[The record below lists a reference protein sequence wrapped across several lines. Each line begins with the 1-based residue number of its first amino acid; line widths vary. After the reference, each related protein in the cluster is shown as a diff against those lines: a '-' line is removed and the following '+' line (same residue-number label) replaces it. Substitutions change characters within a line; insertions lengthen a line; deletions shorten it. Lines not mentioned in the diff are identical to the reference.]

1 MSFSEA
7 HETQKEF
14 IVIKR
19 ALIPIPIL
27 LGIVS
32 ILFIWF
38 GEPDNVSV
46 LTREDGV
53 VENLSA
59 IFYMVGLFVSFISI
73 FKAERILLPIL
84 WAALCFV
91 FLGEETSWFQRIFH
105 YSVPEVE
112 QINAQNEFNLHNLD
126 MFQGGRLT
134 DHTLGLSDFFK
145 SQNLFRFGFFGYF
158 LVIPLMMYNPIFKG
172 LMSKVGY
179 TRPDPGFTLGLLL
192 VFVLSFILALYS
204 PSSVKSALAETREM
218 LYAFFIM
225 LYVIAYIWPIPKIQI

>member
-1 MSFSEA
+1 MGGQAYEI
-7 HETQKEF
+7 QKEF

-19 ALIPIPIL
+19 ALIPISVL

-38 GEPDNVSV
+38 GEPDNVSA

-73 FKAERILLPIL
+73 FKAERILFPIL

-134 DHTLGLSDFFK
+134 NPTFGLSDFFK
-145 SQNLFRFGFFGYF
+145 SQNF
-158 LVIPLMMYNPIFKG
+158 
-172 LMSKVGY
+172 
-179 TRPDPGFTLGLLL
+179 
-192 VFVLSFILALYS
+192 
-204 PSSVKSALAETREM
+204 
-218 LYAFFIM
+218 AFFIM
-225 LYVIAYIWPIPKIQI
+225 LYVIAYIWPTQKIQPPS